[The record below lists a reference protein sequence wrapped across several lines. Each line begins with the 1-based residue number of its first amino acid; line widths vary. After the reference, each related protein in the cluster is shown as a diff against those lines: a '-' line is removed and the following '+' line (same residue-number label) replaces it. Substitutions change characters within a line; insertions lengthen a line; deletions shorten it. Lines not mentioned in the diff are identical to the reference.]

1 MRTVLIAL
9 AVIACAPLI
18 QTVIASTTPLPAPV
32 AQVARAMKV
41 PESSVSVW
49 VQRIGDAQPRVA
61 VNADTPR
68 NPASVMKLVTSFAA
82 LEALGPAYTWKT
94 EFHSHSRCGRTALR
108 TNSGCAAAAIRSSCW
123 RSIGGCWVRSAS
135 VA

>member
-18 QTVIASTTPLPAPV
+18 QTAIASTAPLPAPV

-82 LEALGPAYTWKT
+82 L
-94 EFHSHSRCGRTALR
+94 
-108 TNSGCAAAAIRSSCW
+108 
-123 RSIGGCWVRSAS
+123 
-135 VA
+135 